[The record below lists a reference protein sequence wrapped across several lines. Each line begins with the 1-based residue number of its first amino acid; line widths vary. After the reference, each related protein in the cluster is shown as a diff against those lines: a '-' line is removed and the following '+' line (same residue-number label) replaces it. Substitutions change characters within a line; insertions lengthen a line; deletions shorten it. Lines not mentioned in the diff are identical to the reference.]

1 MATNNK
7 PKTISQLVRNIGTSP
22 IGGRIAN
29 TVNTVSKA
37 LPSPMLQTGSTIAKN
52 IFPKIFNQGTGKN
65 TALVAR
71 VGDGLTPQQTT
82 NAYSTIRKITGTQ
95 TPVIGPTPI
104 LGPKPPVNTSTGG
117 STTKT
122 TTTNPNSSPTIND
135 MGGASYGGGN
145 YSPTAGAN
153 YGTTTGTN
161 YGANTTGATGG
172 MATAGDLV
180 NGASYSDGLTN
191 EERDLQRA
199 LQDRQK
205 YLDEQRNQNTDENT
219 VMNNV
224 LQQFQGEIDATNR
237 VYADKLAEAKI
248 TGRNRLGMDRA
259 ENFNAG
265 ATNSSFANASAD
277 RTMAYNDQQYS
288 AIENEKLARIMAI
301 QNNARTLGQ
310 KFLADKK
317 ASKEAGYSEYINNL
331 NSTKTL
337 KDNIVTKLATNILN
351 SGIDI
356 NTIKGADLTKI
367 AQDSGTT
374 VDAIKGT
381 YMALKKANDAAVAK
395 AMKDG
400 QFDLS
405 EGESRYDINGNLIA
419 KNNKTYKT
427 TGGGTAGGS
436 GTVGV
441 GISNFPPSIQSAAQ
455 SIFDGKSKLNEY
467 PSGQRLAINQAF
479 SQLYTAE
486 GGNDLAQ
493 GAYDALVKLE
503 NHKGLKGAVGAKT
516 FSSLYGLKSKPMEG
530 SQAASFLS
538 TLEQLKANLKLVNIK
553 YLKGTGAISDAEGK
567 TLEDASTSLQ
577 TANTEQDFKTELS
590 KVKAALVK
598 ANKIIGE
605 KQVDT
610 SNISLEEAQQLVDE
624 GYATSIEDAYSQ
636 LNG

>member
-1 MATNNK
+1 MATKTTTTYTTPKAPTFNAGTFGTNIMNK
-7 PKTISQLVRNIGTSP
+7 VTGVVPKVTGPVSTITLPKTPVKTSGGVVNNVGAPQYTPKSGVGTKQGNYTYTPNGWQTPST
-22 IGGRIAN
+22 GGPN
-29 TVNTVSKA
+29 GV
-37 LPSPMLQTGSTIAKN
+37 LLGSTQN
-52 IFPKIFNQGTGKN
+52 
-65 TALVAR
+65 
-71 VGDGLTPQQTT
+71 
-82 NAYSTIRKITGTQ
+82 
-95 TPVIGPTPI
+95 TPVY
-104 LGPKPPVNTSTGG
+104 GPKPIINTSTGG

-122 TTTNPNSSPTIND
+122 TTTNTNYSPTIND

-161 YGANTTGATGG
+161 YGATTAGATGG

-199 LQDRQK
+199 LEERQQ
-205 YLDEQRNQNTDENT
+205 YLDELRNQDTNESS

-224 LQQFQGEIDATNR
+224 LRQFQGEIDATER

-301 QNNARTLGQ
+301 QGAARELGQ

-337 KDNIVTKLATNILN
+337 KDAIVTKLATNILN

-374 VDAIKGT
+374 VDAIKST
-381 YMALKKANDAAVAK
+381 YQVLKKANDAAVAK

-419 KNNKTYKT
+419 KNNKTYKGT
-427 TGGGTAGGS
+427 GSGSGGGTGAGGKMN
-436 GTVGV
+436 
-441 GISNFPPSIQSAAQ
+441 ISATAQ
-455 SIFDGKSKLNEY
+455 SYVDRINAGSMTEEDAMKMLPGVANSNIRNEINMAIA
-467 PSGQRLAINQAF
+467 SQRGTMTEVGQRKIDEQIKLIDD
-479 SQLYTAE
+479 LLKP
-486 GGNDLAQ
+486 GN
-493 GAYDALVKLE
+493 G
-503 NHKGLKGAVGAKT
+503 KGTAVGASIGKLIPGAKRGGLQPRRVGFET
-516 FSSLYGLKSKPMEG
+516 KVEQLSGLLTLDKLGLLKGPLSDADREFLQTVSSGLKLNMSEAQFDERMK
-530 SQAASFLS
+530 S
-538 TLEQLKANLKLVNIK
+538 LKLKMTDQANGYQKTPVNK
-553 YLKGTGAISDAEGK
+553 EVDDL
-567 TLEDASTSLQ
+567 
-577 TANTEQDFKTELS
+577 LS
-590 KVKAALVK
+590 QYDL
-598 ANKIIGE
+598 
-605 KQVDT
+605 
-610 SNISLEEAQQLVDE
+610 
-624 GYATSIEDAYSQ
+624 
-636 LNG
+636 